1 MSYHT
6 YDTSVTDLDGRGCGL
21 SRGCFFWFVPG
32 STSACEPR
40 GTKQFRARLRRAFTN
55 LLSLGRRG
63 PSRSKRNVDCDAYLS
78 RARAGLLTFHE
89 YTGEMHIRLLKCTVR
104 LSRMPCCSSSSRSRI
119 VCRRFHAHGLSRF
132 HECTPVHCDSV
143 SELVLSA
150 LSRVP
155 CEVPTSLGFH
165 ERTAAAP
172 ARWLRPPWPGF
183 HECTLTS
190 V

>member
-119 VCRRFHAHGLSRF
+119 VCRRLVAFTNARLSIAIRSRNWFSLRF
-132 HECTPVHCDSV
+132 HECPAKCRHH
-143 SELVLSA
+143 SA
-150 LSRVP
+150 F
-155 CEVPTSLGFH
+155 TN
-165 ERTAAAP
+165 
-172 ARWLRPPWPGF
+172 ARLQRQRDG
-183 HECTLTS
+183 
-190 V
+190 